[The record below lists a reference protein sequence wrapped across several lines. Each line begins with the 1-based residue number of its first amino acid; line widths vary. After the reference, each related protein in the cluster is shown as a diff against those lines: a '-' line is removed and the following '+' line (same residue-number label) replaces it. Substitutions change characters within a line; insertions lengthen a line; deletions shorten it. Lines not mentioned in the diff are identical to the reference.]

1 MVEVDHST
9 FGARLRDYR
18 MARRLTQE
26 GLAARAGFSRIYI
39 ALLEGG
45 KRTPPSE
52 TVGLLAGALE
62 LDGADRAALAEA
74 VACPSSRY
82 ASPDASTPPPLRLPP
97 TSLVGRERDVAA
109 ARALLDRA
117 EVRLLTVVGPGGVG
131 KTRLA
136 LEIAGLRAPCADG
149 VAAVS
154 LAPLRDPALVLPT
167 IAQALGLRD
176 RGARSV
182 RQDLEAYL
190 RARELLLLLDNYE
203 QVLEAAPA
211 LAELLAACP
220 SVRVLVTSRVA
231 LRVRGEHVYPLRP
244 LAIPDAVR
252 RPDPATLAQVPAVA
266 LFMQRAQAVRPDLTL
281 TADNAEAVATIC
293 ARLDGLPLAL
303 ELAAARVTMFTP
315 AALLSRL
322 EGRARFEVLTNGARD
337 LPARQR
343 TLRDTLAW
351 SYTLLAPREQSLYR
365 RLAVCVGGCTMEAA
379 EAVCAIADAPD
390 FIDRLGALVDHSL
403 VRLVSE
409 ELEQPGGPARFEEP
423 RLVMLETVRA
433 YGLVCL
439 EASGEEDDARRAHA
453 SYYVALVED
462 AARGLR
468 GPEQERSLARL
479 DREHANVRA
488 ALDWALS
495 PAGRG
500 DDGELALR
508 LATALGWYWWVRAYF
523 DEEAR
528 LLEAALDT
536 GRAAPAERRAWALFM
551 ACRLAVGRGD
561 TAHGIVRG
569 EAAVALAR
577 ELGDRRALSY
587 ALGPLGTH
595 LLRRDRP
602 GDATRAVALWEEA
615 LALAQERDDSYLIA
629 MHLGCLALVDSDPER
644 ALAYAEEAVVWARVV
659 GDHMTMGVALHALA
673 TAVTA
678 RGDLTRAAALYEEG
692 LDLYRG
698 LGNRR
703 GIGNVLIGQGTIA
716 EAQGHAERALSLY
729 AQGLRLAYEIGD
741 RQDIAVGLESVANVA
756 GAHGLPEGAA
766 RLLGAAAALHARDH
780 APLPAA
786 HNQCMATARHTL
798 GAARFEI
805 ARAEGQRLTV
815 EQAVALAGELGVDH
829 APLGCRG

>member
-1 MVEVDHST
+1 
-9 FGARLRDYR
+9 

-26 GLAARAGFSRIYI
+26 GLAARSGFSRIYI

-244 LAIPDAVR
+244 LAIPDPAWR
-252 RPDPATLAQVPAVA
+252 SDPATLAQVPAVA

-351 SYTLLAPREQSLYR
+351 SYTLLAPGEQMLYR
-365 RLAVCVGGCTMEAA
+365 WLAVCVGGCTMEAA
-379 EAVCAIADAPD
+379 ETVGAVTAPNFVD
-390 FIDRLGALVDHSL
+390 GLGALIDHSL
-403 VRLVSE
+403 VRLADE
-409 ELEQPGGPARFEEP
+409 ESEQPEGPAERKEP

-433 YGLVCL
+433 YGLACL

-453 SYYVALVED
+453 SYYLALAEE
-462 AARGLR
+462 AAWGLR
-468 GPEQERSLARL
+468 GPRQERWFARL
-479 DREHANVRA
+479 DQEHGNMRA

-495 PAGRG
+495 PGGRG
-500 DDGELALR
+500 NDGELALR
-508 LATALGWYWWVRAYF
+508 LATALGWYWWARTYF
-523 DEEAR
+523 DEDAR
-528 LLEAALDT
+528 LLEVALDT
-536 GRAAPAERRAWALFM
+536 GHAAPAERRVWTLFM
-551 ACRLAVGRGD
+551 ASRLAVGRGD

-587 ALGPLGTH
+587 ALGPLGSH
-595 LLRRDRP
+595 LFRRGQP
-602 GDATRAVALWEEA
+602 GDASRALALWEEA
-615 LALAQERDDSYLIA
+615 LALAYDLDDPYPIA
-629 MHLGCLALVDSDPER
+629 MHLGHLALIDPDPAR
-644 ALAYAEEAVVWARVV
+644 ALPRAMDAVARARVL
-659 GDHMTMGVALHALA
+659 GDRMTLGVTVQALA

-678 RGDLTRAAALYEEG
+678 RGEFARAEALYEEG
-692 LDLYRG
+692 LDLYRE

-703 GIGNVLIGQGTIA
+703 GIGNILTGLATIA
-716 EAQGHAERALSLY
+716 EAQGHARRALLLY

-741 RQDIAVGLESVANVA
+741 RLDVAVGLESVAGVA
-756 GAHGLPEGAA
+756 GAHGLPEGAV
-766 RLLGAAAALHARDH
+766 RLLGAAATLRARDRM
-780 APLPAA
+780 PLPPV
-786 HNQCMATARHTL
+786 HDQGMDTARRAL
-798 GAARFEI
+798 GAVRFEI
-805 ARAEGQRLTV
+805 AWAEGQRLTV
-815 EQAVALAGELGVDH
+815 EQAVTLADELAVDH
-829 APLGCRG
+829 APAGCRG